1 MTNPL
6 KFWLSLSVAAI
17 VIPATAALSW
27 FAYDSF
33 SSGFSAKAEPSDV
46 EIWLARQVRLLAI
59 PSKQRKTLNPVPADP
74 KVLAQAR
81 AHFADHCATC
91 HANDGSGK
99 TPIGR
104 NVYPRTPDLRDT
116 AIQSMSDGELFF
128 TIHHG
133 IRFTAMPAWGKGKP
147 EEDRD
152 SWGLVHFV
160 RHLPKLTAEELDE
173 MKKLN
178 PTTPRERAQELEFER
193 FLRGEDSGGPPQT
206 HSH

>member
-17 VIPATAALSW
+17 IVPATAGLGW

-33 SSGFSAKAEPSDV
+33 SSGFSAKGDPSYV
-46 EIWLARQVRLLAI
+46 EIWLARQVRRIAI
-59 PSKQRKTLNPVPADP
+59 PSKQRETPNPVPLNP
-74 KVLAQAR
+74 KVLAEAR

-91 HANDGSGK
+91 HANDGGGK

-128 TIHHG
+128 VIHHG

-160 RHLPKLTAEELDE
+160 RHLPKLTVEELDE

-178 PTTPRERAQELEFER
+178 PTTPRELAQELEFER
-193 FLRGEDSGGPPQT
+193 FLRGEDSVGPPQT